1 MAYIRIWRL
10 YDYVDK
16 FIIIISNTTH
26 SGLRKN
32 YTFMPFEENLRPFM
46 KKVDIV
52 FFDNICNKEA
62 YPTSSSEWCLEQS
75 QRDYGKTYIEQHYN
89 PTENDLFLVSDI
101 DEIFTREG
109 IEYIKKNPPK
119 VFYTIKGSMY
129 FPYYYHKVEDWDS
142 TKFNHIAYSYY
153 KWNKSAAAAYW
164 EFYNKYGQLEADR
177 SIGNIYDFQKAN
189 WDNYDAICDTLG
201 AVQLQLALIF
211 DETDSKYR
219 YETIVDAT
227 GAFKITVPYGEYYA
241 YIKSENRKGIFMP
254 EMAARFELKKIKLDK
269 PTYIFKENFDKE

>member
-1 MAYIRIWRL
+1 MRKLLLILLLMSVTITFGYAQQKRKVVNRRPVSTQKKIEKVQNCEVSGVVTYFHNKYIGNRPDIGATIR
-10 YDYVDK
+10 
-16 FIIIISNTTH
+16 FI
-26 SGLRKN
+26 
-32 YTFMPFEENLRPFM
+32 
-46 KKVDIV
+46 
-52 FFDNICNKEA
+52 
-62 YPTSSSEWCLEQS
+62 
-75 QRDYGKTYIEQHYN
+75 
-89 PTENDLFLVSDI
+89 
-101 DEIFTREG
+101 
-109 IEYIKKNPPK
+109 
-119 VFYTIKGSMY
+119 
-129 FPYYYHKVEDWDS
+129 KVEDLDS

-211 DETDSKYR
+211 DETDNKYR

-254 EMAARFELKKIKLDK
+254 EMVARFELKKIKLDK
-269 PTYIFKENFDKE
+269 PTYILKENFDKE